1 MKISEELQKELD
13 KKFLCPDKFTKE
25 IETMVIER
33 NDLNY
38 ITAITEY
45 CELNDIDI
53 EAITKVISNS
63 LKERIKSDAL
73 RLNFIKRSSKARL
86 PL

>member
-1 MKISEELQKELD
+1 MKLEKELQKELE
-13 KKFLCPDKFTKE
+13 KKFLCPEKFSRE
-25 IETMVIER
+25 IEKMVSESE
-33 NDLNY
+33 DLNY

-45 CELNDIDI
+45 CEINNIDIDS
-53 EAITKVISNS
+53 ITKLISDN
-63 LKERIKSDAL
+63 LKERIRGDAL